1 MIKKDSTELIMK
13 KTLHQCPVIPEL
25 TETPKKDR
33 TECQEQDQSPGSV
46 KRRRPGGQGHRA
58 SPYRGHGSPFKGGR
72 SQSFSSL
79 HKLQS
84 SPSQLSAKRL
94 VRKYNSVLATSRQR
108 QEITSLRRS
117 LPHLKAASSDLDLV
131 LEAITYIQQLQERL
145 VTMADTK
152 SSENK
157 VEERLV

>member
-1 MIKKDSTELIMK
+1 MIKTDNTELIIK
-13 KTLHQCPVIPEL
+13 KQTLHHQCPVIPEL
-25 TETPKKDR
+25 TETPKKDKD
-33 TECQEQDQSPGSV
+33 ECQPQSPCEV
-46 KRRRPGGQGHRA
+46 KRRMYGGQGHRA
-58 SPYRGHGSPFKGGR
+58 SPYRSPFKGGR

-84 SPSQLSAKRL
+84 SPSQLSARKL

-108 QEITSLRRS
+108 QEISSLRRS

-152 SSENK
+152 RNESK

>member
-1 MIKKDSTELIMK
+1 M
-13 KTLHQCPVIPEL
+13 
-25 TETPKKDR
+25 
-33 TECQEQDQSPGSV
+33 
-46 KRRRPGGQGHRA
+46 
-58 SPYRGHGSPFKGGR
+58 
-72 SQSFSSL
+72 
-79 HKLQS
+79 
-84 SPSQLSAKRL
+84 SAKRL

-152 SSENK
+152 RSEDE